1 VGLVW
6 LEAERGGKGWNGIPG
21 DQAIYSMCTN
31 QYKEMPNISF
41 SGCFFFSVLNFYL
54 SLRLD
59 LRKRTALVLCEAV
72 TLFSFPCRFC
82 LSNGACTSGLTVEA
96 ECRHSIS
103 HPMRE
108 YEPLD

>member
-1 VGLVW
+1 
-6 LEAERGGKGWNGIPG
+6 
-21 DQAIYSMCTN
+21 MCTN